1 MKKYTL
7 KSNSLGLVK
16 LPAEIWQEAGWKLND
31 EVDIF
36 VSKMYNSKDQSWSYI
51 SIERVKDLERYDE
64 DYKEHLESDNDNV

>member
-16 LPAEIWQEAGWKLND
+16 LPVEIWQEAGWSLND
-31 EVDIF
+31 KVDIF
-36 VSKMYNSKDQSWSYI
+36 VGNQFNSKAQSWSYI

-64 DYKEHLESDNDNV
+64 DYKQHLESDNGDV

>member
-16 LPAEIWQEAGWKLND
+16 LPVEIWQEAGWSLND
-31 EVDIF
+31 KVDIF
-36 VSKMYNSKDQSWSYI
+36 VGNQFNSKDQSWSYI

-64 DYKEHLESDNDNV
+64 DYKQHLESDNGDV

>member
-16 LPAEIWQEAGWKLND
+16 LPVEIWQEAGWSLND

-64 DYKEHLESDNDNV
+64 DYKEHLESDSDNV

>member
-16 LPAEIWQEAGWKLND
+16 LPVEIWQEAGWNLND

-64 DYKEHLESDNDNV
+64 DYKEHLESDNGDV

>member
-16 LPAEIWQEAGWKLND
+16 LPVEIWQEAGWSLND

-36 VSKMYNSKDQSWSYI
+36 VGNQFNSKDQSWSYI
-51 SIERVKDLERYDE
+51 SIERVKDLEKYDE
-64 DYKEHLESDNDNV
+64 DYKEHLESDNGDV

>member
-16 LPAEIWQEAGWKLND
+16 LPVEIWQEAGWSLND

-36 VSKMYNSKDQSWSYI
+36 VGNQFNSKDQSWSYI

-64 DYKEHLESDNDNV
+64 DYKEHLESDNGDV